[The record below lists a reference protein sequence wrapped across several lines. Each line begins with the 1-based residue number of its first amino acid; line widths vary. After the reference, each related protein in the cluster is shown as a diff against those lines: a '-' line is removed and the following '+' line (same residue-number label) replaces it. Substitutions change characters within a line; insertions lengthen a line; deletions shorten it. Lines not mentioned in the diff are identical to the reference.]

1 VVGVRSDTVTAEST
15 QLDLYS
21 ARKLLLGLEK
31 TLQEIVKRDPEQEVR
46 GIAVPV
52 LDAALTAM
60 RDLAPDNSV
69 VASVRD
75 VISAEAV
82 EEGEPIRAVDVL
94 LVVTTLIAVG
104 PKPPP
109 ATRPIVVKRTE
120 PRWPRQF

>member
-1 VVGVRSDTVTAEST
+1 MVGVKSNVVTAEST
-15 QLDLYS
+15 QVDLYS
-21 ARKLLLGLEK
+21 ARKLLLGLERR
-31 TLQEIVKRDPEQEVR
+31 LQEIVKRDPEQEVR

-94 LVVTTLIAVG
+94 LVVTTLIAIG

-109 ATRPIVVKRTE
+109 AAPILVRRAE
-120 PRWPRQF
+120 PRWPPRF